1 MTTPV
6 PPPGPH
12 GGDAARVAAWL
23 GRPVTDLL
31 DLSAS
36 LNPVAP
42 DVGPVIAEHL
52 AAASRYPDP
61 ATATAT
67 LAGAIGVDPDLL
79 ILTNGGAEAIAL
91 VAAIEQVG
99 AIVEP
104 EFSLFRRHLER
115 VTPDAPRWRSN
126 PANPVGLLAPPDATA
141 RVWDEAFYPLAA
153 GAWTRGDGDS
163 WRIGSLTK
171 AWSCPGL
178 RIGYVIAPDAAAA
191 SAVRAR
197 QPRWSVNGLALAVV
211 EALTP
216 ASDPAAWTSAIAALR
231 ARLVAA
237 LTSCD
242 LTVTDT
248 ETCWVLV
255 HRAGLRELLVPQG
268 IVVRDCTSFGM
279 SGVARVAVPDDD
291 GRARLVAALERVSV

>member
-1 MTTPV
+1 
-6 PPPGPH
+6 
-12 GGDAARVAAWL
+12 VAAWL
-23 GRPVTDLL
+23 GRPVDDLL

-36 LNPVAP
+36 VNPVAP
-42 DVGPVIAEHL
+42 DVGVVIADHL
-52 AAASRYPDP
+52 DAIGRYPDP
-61 ATATAT
+61 GTATAA
-67 LAGAIGVDPDLL
+67 LAAAIGVDPELL
-79 ILTNGGAEAIAL
+79 VLTNGAAEAIAL
-91 VAAIEQVG
+91 VATMEREG

-104 EFSLFRRHLER
+104 EFSLYRRHLER

-126 PANPVGLLAPPDATA
+126 PSNPGGRLAPPDAVA

-153 GAWTRGDGDS
+153 GAWSRGEGGA

-171 AWSCPGL
+171 VWACPGL
-178 RIGYVIAPDAAAA
+178 RIGYAIAPDADAAA
-191 SAVRAR
+191 GVRAR

-216 ASDPAAWTSAIAALR
+216 HSDPAAWTTAVATLR

-237 LTSCD
+237 LTACG
-242 LTVTDT
+242 LAVTDT
-248 ETCWVLV
+248 DSCWVLV
-255 HRAGLRELLVPQG
+255 DRPGLREVLAPQG

-291 GRARLVAALERVSV
+291 GRARLVAALEQVAR